1 MLQWL
6 SCSAAVM
13 PTFPSARR
21 HAYTPKP
28 NMSGTGLDFDQS
40 ARPSG
45 RRGSSANERSLGGP
59 SRLTVASRAS
69 TPSRV
74 RLRHEMVPFAKK
86 SSAPPSS
93 SKVDTLELDPVELGA
108 HGHPNLLV
116 IVLRCAPG
124 AALARAVEPG
134 QAEVDCVRL
143 VLPRPAKLYY
153 APDALA
159 RAATHLE
166 LINYIVTHAICRV
179 P

>member
-1 MLQWL
+1 MISTL
-6 SCSAAVM
+6 
-13 PTFPSARR
+13 PSARR
-21 HAYTPKP
+21 HAYTRKP
-28 NMSGTGLDFDQS
+28 DMSGSGLDFDQS
-40 ARPSG
+40 ARPSF
-45 RRGSSANERSLGGP
+45 RRGISANERGLGGP
-59 SRLTVASRAS
+59 SSLTVASRAS

-124 AALARAVEPG
+124 TALARAVEPG
-134 QAEVDCVRL
+134 QAEVDCVRFASL
-143 VLPRPAKLYY
+143 CPVQRNCITRPMPWP
-153 APDALA
+153 APPPVSKS
-159 RAATHLE
+159 T
-166 LINYIVTHAICRV
+166 TTSSPTPICSV